1 MHIFA
6 QVKTIFISRIPF
18 CRIPFQ
24 EATGETGEEA
34 EYYASRLAKDG
45 KAAVSAVS
53 ISESGLEH
61 HHHPKKIESAERNF
75 CF

>member
-1 MHIFA
+1 MYILA
-6 QVKTIFISRIPF
+6 QVKTIVILRMSF
-18 CRIPFQ
+18 CQIPFQ

-53 ISESGLEH
+53 ISERGLEH

>member
-1 MHIFA
+1 M
-6 QVKTIFISRIPF
+6 SF
-18 CRIPFQ
+18 CQIPFQ

-61 HHHPKKIESAERNF
+61 PPQKKNRARREKFLLLKVRR
-75 CF
+75 